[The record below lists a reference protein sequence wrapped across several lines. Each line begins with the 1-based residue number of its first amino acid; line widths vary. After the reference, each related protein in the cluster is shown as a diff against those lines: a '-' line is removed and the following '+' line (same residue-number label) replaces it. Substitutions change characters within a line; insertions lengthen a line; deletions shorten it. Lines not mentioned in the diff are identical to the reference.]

1 MLLKLSPRTSAK
13 IYFGEEEG
21 VRSGISE
28 FMVHLGRQFRAGII
42 LP

>member
-21 VRSGISE
+21 VRDGIFE
-28 FMVHLGRQFRAGII
+28 FMVHLRRQFLADII